1 MSGTKLLV
9 MRVLRK
15 EETHHGPKIVN
26 LSTVL
31 CLIISHLKKQT
42 LYLPLCPKNRNRGR
56 NFANV
61 LSFAPIFE
69 WKQGGILIT
78 NFDERNSRINFS
90 EAWSTA
96 VTKSTPPLDMISYP
110 FSRPFRIILP
120 AFTAICGFFWG
131 GSQ

>member
-42 LYLPLCPKNRNRGR
+42 LYLPLKWGWSGLGGTTGIVCSHYVFFFFDSLPVKTDE
-56 NFANV
+56 FA
-61 LSFAPIFE
+61 
-69 WKQGGILIT
+69 KKCY
-78 NFDERNSRINFS
+78 FS
-90 EAWSTA
+90 VDT
-96 VTKSTPPLDMISYP
+96 
-110 FSRPFRIILP
+110 
-120 AFTAICGFFWG
+120 
-131 GSQ
+131 